1 MKKIMR
7 KSILAAAFLLLLS
20 CQWGCGKSDSGTGTE
35 AASGSAGEE
44 VPDPEADGPYA
55 VKKDLSDAEA
65 SGNAKRLYKYL
76 SDNYGKNII
85 SGQYCDGGIYGHE
98 MAVIWKATGKFPAMV
113 GLDMMDASPS
123 RIAYGTQCK
132 TIDQAIEAWDNN
144 SIVTVCW
151 HWNAPTKYLTGTW
164 YSGFY
169 KEHTNID
176 LDEIMSG
183 EDPEGHDLLVADMD
197 AIAKELTKLRDKDI
211 PVLWR
216 PLHEAS
222 GGWFW
227 WGNCSAESYIKL
239 YREMYEK
246 FTKEYGL
253 HNLIWVWNGQ
263 SKSWYPGDD
272 VVDLMG
278 DDIYPGKHKYSSQ
291 KSKFDNLKKTTDT
304 KMIVAM
310 TENGCLFDPDKA
322 VEDDAMWSYF
332 GTWGGEFVSDSDTLN
347 VYAETYTEKD
357 MLEKV
362 YNHERVITRDELPDL
377 KTYGD
382 APAENSTEAGSN
394 TEAGSETP

>member
-1 MKKIMR
+1 MKRSRIGKKNR
-7 KSILAAAFLLLLS
+7 TKTILVAALLLLLS
-20 CQWGCGKSDSGTGTE
+20 GQCPACGKADVSSE
-35 AASGSAGEE
+35 ASGQAGSEE
-44 VPDPEADGPYA
+44 EAENPFK
-55 VKKDLSDAEA
+55 VKSELSDAEA
-65 SGNAKRLYKYL
+65 SVNAKRIYRYL
-76 SDNYGKNII
+76 ADNYGKNII
-85 SGQYCDGGIYGHE
+85 SGQYCDKGIFGHE

-123 RIAYGTQCK
+123 RIAYGTECK
-132 TIDQAIEAWDNN
+132 TIDQAIEAWENN
-144 SIVTVCW
+144 SLVTICW
-151 HWNAPTKYLTGTW
+151 HWNAPSKYLTGTW

-176 LDEIMSG
+176 LDKIMNG
-183 EDPEGHDLLVADMD
+183 QDPEGYSLLMSDMD
-197 AIAKELTKLRDKDI
+197 AIAKELTRLRDLDI

-227 WGNCSAESYIKL
+227 WGNCDAESYIQL
-239 YREMYEK
+239 YRLMYEK
-246 FTKEYGL
+246 FTKEYSL

-272 VVDLMG
+272 VVDLLG

-291 KSKFDNLKKTTDT
+291 QSKYNNLKNTTDT
-304 KMIVAM
+304 PMIAAM
-310 TENGCLFDPDKA
+310 TENGCLFDPDSA
-322 VEDDAMWSYF
+322 VADGAMWSYF
-332 GTWGGEFVSDSDTLN
+332 GTWGGEFVTDSDTLN
-347 VYAETYTEKD
+347 VYSETYTEKE

-382 APAENSTEAGSN
+382 VEKTENTGNEGTTAE
-394 TEAGSETP
+394 

>member
-1 MKKIMR
+1 M
-7 KSILAAAFLLLLS
+7 
-20 CQWGCGKSDSGTGTE
+20 
-35 AASGSAGEE
+35 
-44 VPDPEADGPYA
+44 
-55 VKKDLSDAEA
+55 
-65 SGNAKRLYKYL
+65 N
-76 SDNYGKNII
+76 
-85 SGQYCDGGIYGHE
+85 
-98 MAVIWKATGKFPAMV
+98 
-113 GLDMMDASPS
+113 
-123 RIAYGTQCK
+123 
-132 TIDQAIEAWDNN
+132 
-144 SIVTVCW
+144 
-151 HWNAPTKYLTGTW
+151 
-164 YSGFY
+164 
-169 KEHTNID
+169 
-176 LDEIMSG
+176 G

-197 AIAKELTKLRDKDI
+197 AIAKELTKLKEKDI

-246 FTKEYGL
+246 FTKEYEL

-291 KSKFDNLKKTTDT
+291 QSKFNNLKKTTDT

-332 GTWGGEFVSDSDTLN
+332 GTWGGEFVTDSDTLN
-347 VYAETYTEKD
+347 VYSETYTEQD
-357 MLEKV
+357 MLVKV

-382 APAENSTEAGSN
+382 AEETGAGTEETASTE
-394 TEAGSETP
+394 